1 MSNLTS
7 HSNGPIIV
15 AGMHRSGTSLTAAV
29 LQQAGL
35 FIGHKL
41 ESGNASNPIGHFED
55 IEILTLHQEI
65 LASQGIATQG
75 WTTQASIEVP
85 QEFLPQINQ
94 LIQARAALDQV
105 WGWKEPRTTLFLEF
119 WERLLPDA
127 KFIFPYRKPW
137 EVIDS
142 LFRRGDPAFQ
152 ANPRFAL
159 EIWAT
164 YNRKILDFYQQ
175 HPDKCLLFNMDV
187 LINDEKVLLEK
198 VVEKFRTSLTPPETT
213 LFRKDFLHTEVDHT
227 HRPELLN
234 YAFPAVL
241 DIFNQLEEMSDI
253 AQQASIRTSEKES
266 TRDSFQDW
274 VLQDW
279 RTSTRTSAALAY
291 VEAQLQET
299 RVELQAARAEIYRLE
314 QVIAAMESSKFWAMR
329 NQWFKLKEPFSKL
342 LPSHTATNIQHEN
355 DL

>member
-1 MSNLTS
+1 MSNSTP
-7 HSNGPIIV
+7 HSNGPLII

-35 FIGHKL
+35 FIGHEL
-41 ESGNASNPIGHFED
+41 EAGNASNPIGHFED

-75 WTTQASIEVP
+75 WTTQASVEVP

-94 LIQARAALDQV
+94 LIQARAALDRV

-142 LFRRGDPAFQ
+142 LFRRGDAAFQ
-152 ANPRFAL
+152 ANPKLAL
-159 EIWAT
+159 EVWAA
-164 YNRKILDFYQQ
+164 YNRRILDFYQQ

-187 LINDEKVLLEK
+187 LSNNEKLLLEQ
-198 VVEKFRTSLTPPETT
+198 VVEKFRISLTSPETA
-213 LFRKDFLHTEVDHT
+213 LFRRDFLHTEVDYT

-234 YAFPAVL
+234 YAFPAVS

-253 AQQASIRTSEKES
+253 VQPSSIRTPEKELAQ
-266 TRDSFQDW
+266 DSFQDW

-279 RTSTRTSAALAY
+279 RTSTRTSAALVYA
-291 VEAQLQET
+291 EAQLQET
-299 RVELQAARAEIYRLE
+299 RLELQAARAEIEHLE

-329 NQWFKLKEPFSKL
+329 NQWFKLREPFSRL
-342 LPSHTATNIQHEN
+342 LPSCLATNFQQEN
-355 DL
+355 D